1 MAGFERRLRL
11 AWSSAVP
18 QVPQH
23 LESYRDRWLDCLHGG
38 LTGTTYPELQ
48 RAVRRS
54 ELIVVSDY
62 HPLERS
68 RTGLADLIAE
78 IPATESVALVLEL
91 LPLGITLT
99 AREALRGKG
108 PKLVTGQSLCESY
121 RPALEALA
129 SRRGAVIGAWVDGSV
144 SRRDEVAAQVW
155 DRINR
160 QGRRRRCVMHFGD
173 WHLAPQHLPT
183 RLAASGVKPLVIHQS
198 PEPVWER
205 LGANPQ
211 DRTYLTN
218 QGQWVWLH
226 TPPLSLWANLHQD
239 LADSDDEVLSEAAEH
254 LCESA
259 TGLLASTFG
268 LEAPSSRL
276 SVLPASCWTEFHAK
290 LPNHRAAA
298 FHPYQPPK
306 LAVFHPRQPLAWSPR
321 KLDLSDLIQGAAH
334 SLICDSPLSMEV
346 SFRGAIRRSSFR
358 FLCAHLVNPFLQPA
372 APDMLFD
379 ALWSQP
385 TAGIGMNGHHNG
397 QWAQNQSKLLEAC
410 FRRRP
415 DEIIGEYL
423 PADMEVLL
431 ERYWGQLAGAQMA
444 QSEALSGVAVK
455 EFLQLANG
463 VFDWGALTD
472 TIRVA

>member
-18 QVPQH
+18 LVPKH
-23 LESYRDRWLDCLHGG
+23 LELYRDHWLDCLSGG
-38 LTGTTYPELQ
+38 LTGTTYNELQ
-48 RAVRRS
+48 RAIRRS

-78 IPATESVALVLEL
+78 IPATESVALVLEF
-91 LPLGITLT
+91 LPLGTTLT
-99 AREALRGKG
+99 AHEALRGCG
-108 PKLVTGQSLCESY
+108 PTLVTGQSLYEAY
-121 RPALEALA
+121 KPALEILA
-129 SRRGAVIGAWVDGSV
+129 QRRGVIVGAWVDGSV
-144 SRRDEVAAQVW
+144 GRRDEVAAQVW
-155 DRINR
+155 SRINR

-173 WHLAPQHLPT
+173 WHLAPEHLPA
-183 RLAASGVKPLVIHQS
+183 RLASSGVEPLVIHQS

-205 LGANPQ
+205 LGANPN
-211 DRTYLTN
+211 DRTFQTAR
-218 QGQWVWLH
+218 GQWVWLQ

-239 LADSDDEVLSEAAEH
+239 LADSDDELLTEAAEH

-259 TGLLASTFG
+259 AGLLASTFG
-268 LEAPSSRL
+268 LEPPSCRL
-276 SVLPASCWTEFHAK
+276 SVLPASCWSEFYDK
-290 LPNHRAAA
+290 LPPHRAAA
-298 FHPYQPPK
+298 FDRNHAPK

-346 SFRGAIRRSSFR
+346 SFRGALRRSSFR
-358 FLCAHLVNPFLQPA
+358 FLCAHLVNPFLRPA
-372 APDMLFD
+372 AP
-379 ALWSQP
+379 AS
-385 TAGIGMNGHHNG
+385 
-397 QWAQNQSKLLEAC
+397 LLEAMWPSPSAAQGNLGNQQQDWVKHQQTLLQAC
-410 FRRRP
+410 GRRRP
-415 DEIIGEYL
+415 EDVVGEYL

-431 ERYWGQLAGAQMA
+431 ERYWGQLAGSQLA
-444 QSEALSGVAVK
+444 QSEALDAVAVK
-455 EFLQLANG
+455 EFLLLGNG